1 VTSVDVP
8 ETVRSFARAAGA
20 DDWLVGLP
28 ELVDRVQREWGITPG
43 EPFPDATE
51 AYVAAV
57 TLADGSPA
65 VLKLLIRRSHGRHAE
80 QETTV
85 LRLAGG
91 EGCARL
97 LRHDEESGAMLLERL
112 GPSMYRVGLPIEQR
126 HEILCRVAMRLWRP
140 APDSGLPTG
149 AEKAGQLASYVERSW
164 DRLGRPCTER
174 AVAQVLAAA
183 ERRAAAYDPGRA
195 VLLHG
200 DVHQWNTLRAGPD
213 DPVGWKLVDPDGVLA
228 EPEAD
233 LGVLMREDAE
243 ELLTADPWD
252 RARALAAR
260 TGTDP
265 VAIMEWGDLERV
277 ANGLLSLETGMPDY
291 GRVSLAA
298 ADRIAALTAGG
309 SG

>member
-1 VTSVDVP
+1 VTSLDVP

-20 DDWLVGLP
+20 GDWLVGLP
-28 ELVDRVQREWGITPG
+28 QLVDRLQREWGITPG

-65 VLKLLIRRSHGRHAE
+65 VLKLLIRRSHGRHAAE
-80 QETTV
+80 EATV
-85 LRLAGG
+85 LRLADGA
-91 EGCARL
+91 GCVRL

-112 GPSMYRVGLPIEQR
+112 GPSMYRVGLPIAVR

-149 AEKAGQLASYVERSW
+149 AEKAARLAAYVEGSW

-174 AVAQVLAAA
+174 AVEAALADAA
-183 ERRAAAYDPGRA
+183 RRAAAYDPERA

-200 DVHQWNTLRAGPD
+200 DVHQWNTLRAAAD
-213 DPVGWKLVDPDGVLA
+213 DEVGWKLVDPDGLLA

-233 LGVLMREDAE
+233 LGVLMREDVV
-243 ELLTADPWD
+243 ELLTGDPWD
-252 RARALAAR
+252 RARMLAAR
-260 TGTDP
+260 TGTDA
-265 VAIMEWGDLERV
+265 VAIWEWGSIERL
-277 ANGLLSLETGMPDY
+277 ANGLLGLETGLEQN
-291 GRVSLAA
+291 GRDSLAA
-298 ADRIAALTAGG
+298 SDRLVNLAG
-309 SG
+309 